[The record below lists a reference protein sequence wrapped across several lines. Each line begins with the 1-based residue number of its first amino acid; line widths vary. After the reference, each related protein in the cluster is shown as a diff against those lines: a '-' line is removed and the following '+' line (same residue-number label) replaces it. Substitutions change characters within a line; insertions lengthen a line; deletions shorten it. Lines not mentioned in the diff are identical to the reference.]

1 MTKLHRWA
9 QIQADKAAQIQAD
22 TGAVLAYGG
31 LDRRSGRVGRWLVSL
46 GLLTQH
52 PAVYDAAVSGVP
64 DEEFGEVAKAVVHL
78 RDPAR
83 AGAAMAQELVDFCL
97 ARLGRLKLPRTVVFD
112 NPLPRLET
120 GKPAAPRTQGALS
133 RPPGRGLRGAGA
145 PRRSRRLNPHP
156 SPFQSIPGRR
166 VSRRCRPS
174 LARKPSCVVFSVKTT
189 NSSVPRCC
197 ASSSTIAWRCTC
209 AAS

>member
-22 TGAVLAYGG
+22 TGAVLTYGG
-31 LDRRSGRVGRWLVSL
+31 LDRRAGRVGRWLVSL

-52 PAVYDAAVSGVP
+52 PAVYDAAVIGVP

-78 RDPAR
+78 RDPR
-83 AGAAMAQELVDFCL
+83 AGAAMAQELVDFCAGWA
-97 ARLGRLKLPRTVVFD
+97 ARNCRAPWCSTTRCRARRRASCCAA
-112 NPLPRLET
+112 NSRSAIAAARARASRCRR
-120 GKPAAPRTQGALS
+120 AAPQPTPES
-133 RPPGRGLRGAGA
+133 
-145 PRRSRRLNPHP
+145 P
-156 SPFQSIPGRR
+156 SQPIPVHPGRR

-174 LARKPSCVVFSVKTT
+174 LARKPSCAVFSVKTT

-197 ASSSTIAWRCTC
+197 ASSSTIARRCTC

>member
-22 TGAVLAYGG
+22 TGAVLTYGG
-31 LDRRSGRVGRWLVSL
+31 LDRRAGRVGRWLVSL

-52 PAVYDAAVSGVP
+52 PAVYDAAVIGVP

-97 ARLGRLKLPRTVVFD
+97 ARLGRPKLPRTVVFD

-120 GKPAAPRTQGALS
+120 GKLLRRELKERYRGRPGEGFAVQARRAAAD
-133 RPPGRGLRGAGA
+133 A
-145 PRRSRRLNPHP
+145 
-156 SPFQSIPGRR
+156 
-166 VSRRCRPS
+166 
-174 LARKPSCVVFSVKTT
+174 
-189 NSSVPRCC
+189 
-197 ASSSTIAWRCTC
+197 
-209 AAS
+209 